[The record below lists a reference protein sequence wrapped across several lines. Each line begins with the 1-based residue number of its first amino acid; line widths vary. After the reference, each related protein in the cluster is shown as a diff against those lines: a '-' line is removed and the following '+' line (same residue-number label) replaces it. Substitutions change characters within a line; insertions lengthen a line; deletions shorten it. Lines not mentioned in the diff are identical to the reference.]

1 MSQNPPDQTSPEL
14 WAAVDA
20 YMSAALP
27 DSDPALAA
35 VQAANAAAGLPS
47 IDVAPNQGKLLHI
60 LARLIGARRILE
72 IGTLGGYS
80 AIWLARALPPGG
92 KLVSLEF
99 QPRHAEIAQQNLET
113 AGVGDLVEIRVG
125 PALETLPK
133 LEGHEAFDFV
143 FIDADKESNAAY
155 LDWAIRLT
163 RPGGLVVCDNV
174 VRRGGVIDPD
184 HPNTATQGTRRFF
197 EALAKEKRL
206 TATGLQ
212 TVGVKGWDGLV
223 IGIVEA

>member
-1 MSQNPPDQTSPEL
+1 MSPNPPDQTSPEL

-184 HPNTATQGTRRFF
+184 HPNTATQGTRRFSRPSP
-197 EALAKEKRL
+197 KRS
-206 TATGLQ
+206 ASPRPGFRRS
-212 TVGVKGWDGLV
+212 
-223 IGIVEA
+223 A